1 MKRLLVLG
9 LLLTFGAISIV
20 AASFQNPPA
29 GGQRRGGGQQANGP
43 LDIQKVKDNLYM
55 IVGNGGNTAAFITEG
70 GVVVVDTKNPGNGPA
85 ILDKIKS
92 VTPKPVIMIINTH
105 THGDHTGSN
114 EAFSPSIDFV
124 AQENTKA
131 NMVKIDNFKGD
142 KAQFLP
148 KKTFQDRLKLLKGK
162 DEIDLYYFGR
172 AHTNGD
178 AWVVFPAV
186 RAMHSGDAFAN
197 KGTPIIDTN
206 NGGSA
211 VDYGK
216 TLSKAAS
223 TIKNVDVIITGH
235 SNTTMTPADLK
246 EYADFNNDFLTW
258 VQGEMKAGK
267 TVDQAAMEF
276 KMPDKYKGYT
286 VNALFGG
293 VKGNIQTA
301 YNELKK

>member
-1 MKRLLVLG
+1 MKRGIVLSLLVSL
-9 LLLTFGAISIV
+9 GAISIG

-29 GGQRRGGGQQANGP
+29 GGQRRGGGQQAQQP

-55 IVGNGGNTAAFITEG
+55 IVGNGGNTAAFITDG

-92 VTPKPVIMIINTH
+92 VTTKPVTMIINTH
-105 THGDHTGSN
+105 THGDHVGSN
-114 EAFSPSIDFV
+114 EAFSPSIDIV

-131 NMVKIDNFKGD
+131 NMEKMDNFKGD

-148 KKTFQDRLKLLKGK
+148 KKTFKDKMTLGKGK
-162 DEIDLYYFGR
+162 DEISLYYFGR

-178 AWVVFPAV
+178 AWVVFPAI
-186 RAMHSGDAFAN
+186 RAMHAGDVFAGKN
-197 KGTPIIDTN
+197 TPIIDTN

-216 TLSKAAS
+216 TLAKAAS

-235 SNTTMTPADLK
+235 STTMSPTDLK
-246 EYADFNNDFLTW
+246 EYADFNNDFVTW
-258 VQGEMKAGK
+258 VQGEIKAGK
-267 TVDQAAMEF
+267 TVDQAAMEY
-276 KMPDKYKGYT
+276 KIPDKYKGYG
-286 VNALFGG
+286 VNTLFGG
-293 VKGNIQTA
+293 IKGNIQIA